1 MFFSPFLLGSVVLNL
16 LLLLAALLN
25 SETDS
30 QPGVSVGAPRLPW
43 PWPGLAWPALAAL
56 AALPW
61 PGWQPGL
68 RCRDALLFGRQKA
81 REKIVN
87 I

>member
-43 PWPGLAWPALAAL
+43 PAMAAL

-68 RCRDALLFGRQKA
+68 RCRDALLFRRQKA

>member
-43 PWPGLAWPALAAL
+43 PCPALACHGRPARPAL
-56 AALPW
+56 AWLAAWAALQ
-61 PGWQPGL
+61 G
-68 RCRDALLFGRQKA
+68 CF
-81 REKIVN
+81 VV
-87 I
+87 